1 MFVLIKLRTATQ
13 KACEIYRASDAQ
25 RIALHLLLRLSDKV
39 EIRFADEYVS
49 WLAFVPSRG
58 H

>member
-1 MFVLIKLRTATQ
+1 
-13 KACEIYRASDAQ
+13 
-25 RIALHLLLRLSDKV
+25 LRLSDEV

-58 H
+58 QERL